1 MHLHLGNNG
10 IILKK
15 TQLDKYNGTK
25 ITETRFFK
33 DTKWSKNELE
43 GQKILDSMV
52 DQRIQVIRNRKN
64 YGLTRS
70 LNIGSK
76 LAKGQYV
83 ARMDADD
90 LSRSSRLEKQ
100 VQFLDQN
107 PNVILAGTQANLI
120 NRYGK
125 KVRGIPAVKKPC
137 SHNAIKWFCM
147 FDNPFYH
154 SSVMFRSKIILDE
167 LNGYNEDFYT
177 NQDYELWSR
186 LVNKYQA
193 VNLPFKLIDLRVH
206 NNSISSNYSLKSKKL
221 IESIIYNYIHL
232 MRNKNIDLN
241 LIKTWATLILK
252 PGKISKS
259 EAIRVKNHVE
269 NLYKNF
275 NQNSDEIDYNE
286 ILHFKACLNLRIAYL
301 LADYHKLFSLKLFIT
316 NANKI
321 PTEVADIFLKYFL
334 KTIIPNWVKLLLRR
348 SNG

>member
-1 MHLHLGNNG
+1 MSVFN
-10 IILKK
+10 
-15 TQLDKYNGTK
+15 
-25 ITETRFFK
+25 
-33 DTKWSKNELE
+33 
-43 GQKILDSMV
+43 GQKYLKDSIKSIIRQTYSNFEFIIIN
-52 DQRIQVIRNRKN
+52 DGSTDSTLEIINSFDDDRIQIINN
-64 YGLTRS
+64 QHNIGLTKS
-70 LNIGSK
+70 LN
-76 LAKGQYV
+76 KGIKIANGEYI

-206 NNSISSNYSLKSKKL
+206 NNSIS
-221 IESIIYNYIHL
+221 
-232 MRNKNIDLN
+232 
-241 LIKTWATLILK
+241 
-252 PGKISKS
+252 
-259 EAIRVKNHVE
+259 
-269 NLYKNF
+269 
-275 NQNSDEIDYNE
+275 
-286 ILHFKACLNLRIAYL
+286 
-301 LADYHKLFSLKLFIT
+301 
-316 NANKI
+316 
-321 PTEVADIFLKYFL
+321 
-334 KTIIPNWVKLLLRR
+334 
-348 SNG
+348 